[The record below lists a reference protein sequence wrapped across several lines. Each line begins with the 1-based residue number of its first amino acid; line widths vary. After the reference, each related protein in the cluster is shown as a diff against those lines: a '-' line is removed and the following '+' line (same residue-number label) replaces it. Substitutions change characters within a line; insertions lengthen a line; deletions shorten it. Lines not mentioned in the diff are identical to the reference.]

1 MIYSRVNDCAK
12 EIHNSGIFELYT
24 IRNSSAEKV
33 RSLNQLNDL
42 LANGVEIY
50 IQVGSHSLEI
60 ARLKNEFVYGSYFLE
75 AHYEIVSML
84 ERMRSLP
91 EPMQPPLIRDINE
104 KRGTGGFWKYAE
116 ELTKEFHAA
125 THGRDWP
132 DGDFFELV
140 ERFVTERIMNQ

>member
-12 EIHNSGIFELYT
+12 EIYNSGLFELYT

-33 RSLNQLNDL
+33 RNHQQLDEL
-42 LANGVEIY
+42 LANGVGIY
-50 IQVGSHSLEI
+50 IQVGSDSLKI
-60 ARLKNEFVYGSYFLE
+60 ARPKKSVCGSDFLE

-104 KRGTGGFWKYAE
+104 ERGTGGFWEYAE

-125 THGRDWP
+125 THGRDWL
-132 DGDFFELV
+132 DGDFFEEV
-140 ERFVTERIMNQ
+140 ERFVTEKIMNQ